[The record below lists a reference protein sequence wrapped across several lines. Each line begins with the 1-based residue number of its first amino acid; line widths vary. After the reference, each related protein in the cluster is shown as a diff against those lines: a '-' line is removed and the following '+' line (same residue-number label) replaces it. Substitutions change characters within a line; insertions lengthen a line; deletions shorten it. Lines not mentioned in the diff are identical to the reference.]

1 MRSIIPSNLGWL
13 EDTLSSQES
22 GKLWQYI
29 YKAKEDAKL
38 ELLGHVD
45 SSLYLRDE
53 GDWFLIRYAHDSL
66 GDTLRSLVTSMCLPE
81 GHIHSCWITC
91 G

>member
-45 SSLYLRDE
+45 S
-53 GDWFLIRYAHDSL
+53 
-66 GDTLRSLVTSMCLPE
+66 
-81 GHIHSCWITC
+81 
-91 G
+91 